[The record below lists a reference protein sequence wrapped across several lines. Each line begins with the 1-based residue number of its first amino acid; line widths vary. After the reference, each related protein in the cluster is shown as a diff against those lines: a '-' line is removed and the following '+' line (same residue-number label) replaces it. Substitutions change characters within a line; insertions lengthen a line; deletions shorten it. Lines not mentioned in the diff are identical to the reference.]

1 MTPNIITQYQNINTT
16 EICNNTLQIWLLAI
30 SECVHLL
37 KHALGLLSSCSK
49 IILLYFLFN
58 ITAKGSSF
66 SQVPLVFGHI
76 SSQSSFTKLLR
87 AEVKVSRSI
96 FCFLGF
102 YSSSTILLHFKD
114 SSAAIFSCLLFV
126 FSNLFSTSKTRI
138 FSFYK
143 MQVIWRNETMQFR
156 ICTYQCIIN

>member
-1 MTPNIITQYQNINTT
+1 MTKY
-16 EICNNTLQIWLLAI
+16 
-30 SECVHLL
+30 
-37 KHALGLLSSCSK
+37 ALGLLSSCSK

>member
-1 MTPNIITQYQNINTT
+1 MTK
-16 EICNNTLQIWLLAI
+16 C
-30 SECVHLL
+30 
-37 KHALGLLSSCSK
+37 ALGLLSSCSK
-49 IILLYFLFN
+49 IILLFFLFN

-66 SQVPLVFGHI
+66 SQVPLVFGH
-76 SSQSSFTKLLR
+76 SSQSSFTKPSLR

-96 FCFLGF
+96 FCFLAF

-143 MQVIWRNETMQFR
+143 MQVIWWNETMQFR